1 MADPIMESGPSLT
14 AKGNLVFKETTR
26 LRFFGIPWPFTHY
39 QIYENDLVVIK
50 GLLNLDEDDCYLYK
64 IADVNIKRT
73 LGQRIFGLST
83 ITCFVA
89 SDASG
94 DKIELKN
101 IKHGK
106 EIKDF
111 LLSQSEACRLRRRTV
126 ATQNLS
132 YHDGHPHM
140 DEYPGMDH
148 GIDLNHDGIPDD
160 LQH

>member
-1 MADPIMESGPSLT
+1 MADPIIESGPSLT

-50 GLLNLDEDDCYLYK
+50 GLLNLNEDDCYLYK
-64 IADVNIKRT
+64 IADVNIKRS
-73 LGQRIFGLST
+73 LGQRLFGLST

-94 DKIELKN
+94 DQIILKN

-106 EIKDF
+106 QIKDF
-111 LLSQSEACRLRRRTV
+111 LLSQSESCRLRRRTV

-132 YHDGHPHM
+132 YHEGHHQMANAAFDGHM
-140 DEYPGMDH
+140 T
-148 GIDLNHDGIPDD
+148 DLNHDGIPDEY
-160 LQH
+160 QN

>member
-1 MADPIMESGPSLT
+1 MSEPIYESNAPLT
-14 AKGNLVFKETTR
+14 SKGNLVFKETTR

-64 IADVNIKRT
+64 IADVNIKRS
-73 LGQRIFGLST
+73 LLQRMFGLST

-94 DKIELKN
+94 DQIELKN
-101 IKHGK
+101 IKHGR

-132 YHDGHPHM
+132 YHDN
-140 DEYPGMDH
+140 DH
-148 GIDLNHDGIPDD
+148 IEEVHIVDANHDGIPDD
-160 LQH
+160 FQQ

>member
-1 MADPIMESGPSLT
+1 MAEPILESGQSLT
-14 AKGNLVFKETTR
+14 SKGNLVFKETTR

-83 ITCFVA
+83 ITCVVA

-111 LLSQSEACRLRRRTV
+111 LLSQSEALRLRRRTV
-126 ATQNLS
+126 TTQNLS
-132 YHDGHPHM
+132 YHDAPPHF
-140 DEYPGMDH
+140 DDVH
-148 GIDLNHDGIPDD
+148 GVDLNHDGIPDD
-160 LQH
+160 LQN

>member
-1 MADPIMESGPSLT
+1 MAEPIMESSSSLT
-14 AKGNLVFKETTR
+14 SKGNLVFKETTR

-73 LGQRIFGLST
+73 LGQRLFGLST
-83 ITCFVA
+83 ITRFVA

-94 DKIELKN
+94 DQIVLKN
-101 IKHGK
+101 IKHGTQ
-106 EIKDF
+106 IKDF

-132 YHDGHPHM
+132 YHDGPHHF
-140 DEYPGMDH
+140 DEGH
-148 GIDLNHDGIPDD
+148 GVDLNHDGIPDEF
-160 LQH
+160 QH